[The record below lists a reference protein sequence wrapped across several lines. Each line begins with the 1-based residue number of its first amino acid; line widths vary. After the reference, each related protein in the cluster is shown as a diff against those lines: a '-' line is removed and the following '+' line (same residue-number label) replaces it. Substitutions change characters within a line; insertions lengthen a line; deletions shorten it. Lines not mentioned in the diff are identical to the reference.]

1 MTTFHRSAYRYTTYF
16 CEENIWWLVNTL
28 IEQDIDAEGLEV
40 WLLSNKRKC
49 NLLFSQRSSAA
60 DEPVCW
66 DYHVVLDALIDGGNV
81 VFDFDTRLPF
91 PVAREI
97 YLRQTFAGQ
106 SQLHPTLR
114 TRVRRI
120 PAATYVS
127 RFSSDRSHMVGKLPT
142 ASFPSYT
149 PIRPADAS
157 RAIPL
162 QAYWDLERNL
172 DDGSC
177 VQSLEDLLE

>member
-1 MTTFHRSAYRYTTYF
+1 MTSFDRSAYLYTSFF

-28 IEQDIDAEGLEV
+28 IEQGVDAEGLEV
-40 WLLSNKRKC
+40 WLLSNARKC
-49 NLLFSQRSSAA
+49 NLLFSQRSTDG

-66 DYHVVLDALIDGGNV
+66 DYHVVLSAALDGDKV

-91 PVAREI
+91 PVARDI

-106 SQLHPTLR
+106 SQLHPSLR

-120 PAATYVS
+120 PAENYIS

-142 ASFPSYT
+142 ASFPTYT
-149 PIRPADAS
+149 PISPAAPS

-162 QAYWDLERNL
+162 QAYWDLDRDL
-172 DDGSC
+172 DDGSR
-177 VQSLEDLLE
+177 VQSLDDLLK